1 MSKWIRR
8 GVFPGVALLAVSAA
22 GCGDFVRQGTSPS
35 LVTVA
40 ALEASSGAEPGTF
53 GHTLQSD
60 VVTNVKKT
68 IAGNEVLVPTI
79 FSDPGRVTV
88 SVTMKNTSPSAT
100 APTTANS
107 VTFNRY
113 RVTYKRADGRNVPGV
128 DVPASFDSAVT
139 FTAIPG
145 QVITAGFDLVRHVAK
160 LEAPLVSLVQNDELL
175 TMIAEVTFYGQD
187 HAGHDVTASG
197 NIGITFGNFGDPD

>member
-8 GVFPGVALLAVSAA
+8 GALPGVALLALSAA

-35 LVTVA
+35 LVSVA
-40 ALEASSGAEPGTF
+40 TLEGSSGAQPGAF

-68 IAGNEVLVPTI
+68 INGNEVLVPTI

-88 SVTMKNTSPSAT
+88 SVTMKNTSTSAT
-100 APTTANS
+100 APSAANA
-107 VTFNRY
+107 VTFSRY
-113 RVTYKRADGRNVPGV
+113 RVTYKRADGRNMAGV

-139 FTAIPG
+139 FTASPG
-145 QVITAGFDLVRHVAK
+145 QTAQASFDLVRHVAK
-160 LEAPLVSLVQNDELL
+160 LETPLISLVQNDELI
-175 TMIAEVTFYGQD
+175 TVIAEVTFYGQD
-187 HAGHDVTASG
+187 HAGHDVTAAG
-197 NIGITFGNFGDPD
+197 NIGITFGNFGDPE